1 MFAAMANAALVPKD
15 IAEAIVSPRAHA
27 ERHSLLLGL
36 RWLRANNPVGLAEPD
51 GYDRFW
57 ILSRHEDVYAVSRQS
72 SRFQNGERP
81 IIRSQA
87 AEAAIR
93 AQTGRAYLVRTL
105 LHMDGPDHLKFR
117 RVIQGW
123 FTPAKLK
130 ELETDIRT
138 IAKASIDRMASLGGG
153 CDFVRD
159 VALTYPLRVLMKL
172 IGIPPEDESV
182 MLQLT
187 QEMFGNQ
194 DEDLGRTGGK
204 FKDDAAEV
212 KQLGAVLADIQAYFV
227 RLIEARRRQPSG
239 DLASAIANAQIDGA
253 EIPNFEALCLYL
265 IVLTAGHDTTS
276 SSTSGAIWGIG
287 ENPDEMRKLQ
297 ERPELISKLV
307 DEAIRWTSP
316 VSHFMR
322 TATEDA
328 EVGGRLIR
336 KGDWLMLSYLSANN
350 DEAVFDEPERF
361 QVDRDASRHLAFG
374 VGAHA
379 CLGQHLARL
388 EMRILFEEL
397 FPRFRTLELVGEPKR
412 SAARFVGGPKTV
424 PVRFALR

>member
-1 MFAAMANAALVPKD
+1 
-15 IAEAIVSPRAHA
+15 
-27 ERHSLLLGL
+27 
-36 RWLRANNPVGLAEPD
+36 
-51 GYDRFW
+51 
-57 ILSRHEDVYAVSRQS
+57 VSRQS
-72 SRFQNGERP
+72 TRFQNGERP
-81 IIRSQA
+81 IVRSQA
-87 AEAAIR
+87 GEAAIR
-93 AQTGRAYLVRTL
+93 AQTGRPYLVRTL

-130 ELETDIRT
+130 ELETDIRA
-138 IAKASIDRMASLGGG
+138 IAKASVDHMASLGGG

-172 IGIPPEDESV
+172 IGIPPEDESL

-227 RLIEARRRQPSG
+227 RLNEARRRQPSG
-239 DLASAIANAQIDGA
+239 DLATAIANARIDGA
-253 EIPNFEALCLYL
+253 EIPHFEALCLYL
-265 IVLTAGHDTTS
+265 IVITAGHDTTS

-287 ENPDEMRKLQ
+287 ESPDEMRKLQ
-297 ERPELISKLV
+297 ERPELISNLV

-322 TATEDA
+322 TATEDV

-350 DEAVFDEPERF
+350 DETVFDEPERF

-374 VGAHA
+374 AGAHA

-397 FPRFRTLELVGEPKR
+397 IPRFRTLELVGEPKR